1 MKSQKHNDSSQ
12 MKEALQHDT
21 QQNPQK
27 EKEKHEKEQHS
38 NDSTNQ
44 DSFLPSSSRICSAEN
59 VKDGQAECPEFLQQ
73 KERTSSCCQLK
84 DMRRLQHGDM
94 KLGPL
99 RFDKRHTVLIDVR
112 PSYLFIY

>member
-1 MKSQKHNDSSQ
+1 MKSHKHNDSSQ

-59 VKDGQAECPEFLQQ
+59 VKDGQAECQQ

-99 RFDKRHTVLIDVR
+99 RFNKRHTVLIDVR
-112 PSYLFIY
+112 PTHLVIY